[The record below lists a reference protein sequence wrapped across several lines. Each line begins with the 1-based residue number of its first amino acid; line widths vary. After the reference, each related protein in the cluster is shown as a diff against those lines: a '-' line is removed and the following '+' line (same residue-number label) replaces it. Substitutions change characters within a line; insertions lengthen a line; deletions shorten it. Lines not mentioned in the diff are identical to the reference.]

1 MGGDSQE
8 LIRVGF
14 YLTREQHRWLRQTA
28 LDVGSNASEVLRGLL
43 QPHVATPATPIPTAL
58 GSGHMGIPPG
68 TTQGS
73 RATVDV
79 RQSEETP

>member
-43 QPHVATPATPIPTAL
+43 QPHVATPTTPVPTPL
-58 GSGHMGIPPG
+58 GTSH
-68 TTQGS
+68 
-73 RATVDV
+73 
-79 RQSEETP
+79 EETPS